1 MKFVAEGI
9 KGIFLL
15 NGAATIAVLSFVGNT
30 QLSSRFLVYAMVV
43 YSLGAMM
50 GPVSFLFA
58 YLTQLRYG
66 NGHSEAAWTMHK
78 WTYFFVGLGF
88 VLFVAA
94 TLLAACGILKSLEVK
109 A

>member
-30 QLSSRFLVYAMVV
+30 QLNSRFLVFAMIV
-43 YSLGAMM
+43 YSLGAMI

-66 NGHSEAAWTMHK
+66 NGQFDAAWTMHK
-78 WTYFFVGLGF
+78 WTYLFVGLGII
-88 VLFVAA
+88 LFVIA
-94 TLLAACGILKSLEVK
+94 TALAACGILNGLELK